1 MHSKEN
7 KEKNNWKKKKNKQKK
22 KINDGKK
29 ANALGTK
36 EGS

>member
-7 KEKNNWKKKKNKQKK
+7 KEKKQPENKNKQTKE

-29 ANALGTK
+29 ANAK
-36 EGS
+36 ERS